1 MPRPV
6 RNQPDI
12 DYKIFGETG
21 EKVFKDRGT
30 KISAKMD
37 NLHGK
42 AIDSR
47 SDADDLMSSYT
58 LDELCSEEDLQEF
71 LTKAETIKQ
80 EFRRVHSQL
89 QDADGDN
96 FQARYPYYEDQLS
109 KLSHLF
115 KEASKKL
122 SDLRKV
128 NKANADLREFKRM
141 NLQVEKE
148 KLRAHSDRG
157 FFVKQVQWQLE
168 DCKWDDL
175 NDLDEVKS
183 YISAFQSRLDHF
195 YKICSDLEVWLGQ
208 EVDTLGFRKENEDFI
223 LVLREKIGAGKGRL
237 QHLRSERERLEHDRL
252 VHEQNEKLQAEAD
265 LLRVTRL
272 QEEAK
277 INEILGC
284 AESHRFEIKTRS
296 ERFCRKCQLDF
307 ANLTDHEILDIKKS
321 EENLHVELRE
331 LLDKVSCFENMR

>member
-1 MPRPV
+1 M
-6 RNQPDI
+6 
-12 DYKIFGETG
+12 G
-21 EKVFKDRGT
+21 
-30 KISAKMD
+30 
-37 NLHGK
+37 
-42 AIDSR
+42 
-47 SDADDLMSSYT
+47 
-58 LDELCSEEDLQEF
+58 
-71 LTKAETIKQ
+71 
-80 EFRRVHSQL
+80 
-89 QDADGDN
+89 
-96 FQARYPYYEDQLS
+96 
-109 KLSHLF
+109 
-115 KEASKKL
+115 
-122 SDLRKV
+122 
-128 NKANADLREFKRM
+128 
-141 NLQVEKE
+141 
-148 KLRAHSDRG
+148 
-157 FFVKQVQWQLE
+157 
-168 DCKWDDL
+168 WDDL
-175 NDLDEVKS
+175 SDLDEVKS
-183 YISAFQSRLDHF
+183 SISAFQSRLDHF

-223 LVLREKIGAGKGRL
+223 LVLREKVGAGKGRL

-331 LLDKVSCFENMR
+331 LLDKVSCFEKLIMPCGKQACDMRNEVLQRRDACSEEFDEFLTKLSKVVKERDISERKLKNAAGLKIELKKFKGYESEMDIYTFRSSFRKLIEPEVQENVLAEYLKKNYLAGAAQTLVSKIDEIDEIWKKLTEVYGDSRLMLQNKLSSLGKVSSFERLKKDDEKSLVTLCTY